1 MLQKYKLRIIFLSIL
16 LLNFI
21 LHIIAAL
28 CRHMGVG
35 NDEAVYLL
43 SGKNFLSGNGY
54 TFPLGEPQLHHPPLF
69 PIITGII
76 DFFIGNLEVSSMV
89 SYIIFGTFLI
99 IPVYLLAREIYGEK
113 VACISSLL
121 LCVLPAVSVKIPF
134 WCSMAEPPTIFF
146 LYWGL
151 YFAFVALKCNTLR
164 AYSLSAAF
172 FALTSLTRPDG
183 FVYFLTIGL
192 FLFFYQIFKK
202 FPLNKVI
209 PLFGW
214 YVIVFILINLPYSL
228 FIHKHT
234 GTWNISPKITTAIIS
249 YGPEFLYL
257 PSGGVFDD
265 PQIHSQKTS
274 VLAFIL
280 ESPTRIIIRI
290 LKNIRYLWF
299 VHIPNVF
306 PFYLFLFVGVWLSNI
321 RWKRDF
327 IIKELFLV
335 IAIIPI
341 LGYTLSWVD
350 DRFCVFILPVLLI
363 ITANGAYHIFQNI
376 PSLKKGLLIIITLM
390 LLFQCCDYL
399 LDRCRYE
406 TQQGNKCKQV
416 GKWITNNL
424 PRTSIIMS
432 ITPRYAFYANT
443 SRWCRIPF
451 EEYSKIID
459 FAKSKAVT
467 ILILDKD
474 TICYRPQLRFIFEN
488 DTIIEPDLL
497 LLNTQV
503 IQGEKISIFKI
514 IY

>member
-1 MLQKYKLRIIFLSIL
+1 
-16 LLNFI
+16 
-21 LHIIAAL
+21 
-28 CRHMGVG
+28 MGQ
-35 NDEAVYLL
+35 N
-43 SGKNFLSGNGY
+43 
-54 TFPLGEPQLHHPPLF
+54 
-69 PIITGII
+69 
-76 DFFIGNLEVSSMV
+76 FFIYHL
-89 SYIIFGTFLI
+89 
-99 IPVYLLAREIYGEK
+99 
-113 VACISSLL
+113 
-121 LCVLPAVSVKIPF
+121 
-134 WCSMAEPPTIFF
+134 
-146 LYWGL
+146 
-151 YFAFVALKCNTLR
+151 
-164 AYSLSAAF
+164 
-172 FALTSLTRPDG
+172 
-183 FVYFLTIGL
+183 
-192 FLFFYQIFKK
+192 
-202 FPLNKVI
+202 
-209 PLFGW
+209 
-214 YVIVFILINLPYSL
+214 
-228 FIHKHT
+228 
-234 GTWNISPKITTAIIS
+234 
-249 YGPEFLYL
+249 
-257 PSGGVFDD
+257 GVFDD

-376 PSLKKGLLIIITLM
+376 PPLKKGLLIIITLM

-474 TICYRPQLRFIFEN
+474 TIRYRPQLRFIFEN